1 MGPNIGSLLLSICF
15 LVTAGM
21 CLLTRHIL
29 KRLGY
34 VALLAIAYAGLCV
47 FLLAHVYP
55 NIYTLLPAYMLLGV
69 TLGPAWISKWNL
81 VVFFASRISCGQQEC
96 SSNTADGVEEHK
108 AYCNRDERVRRLAR
122 WYHAAENMGIV
133 IGALVASLVMTTC
146 VNHDCSWFYA
156 KSIMGSVVTDAKI
169 LNGSSLN
176 LTSKDHI
183 ITTLF
188 ELPFTV
194 STSESS
200 QTALYEQQTAPTG
213 QPLDQLIN
221 TMFNTNGHG
230 ERICGADACPV
241 SMLNYAV
248 ELWNDSRTNSQL
260 ESHPGST
267 PLVLAYLAIGLIA
280 LLLTVMQQPIDNS
293 FREDKARGLTDTL
306 LFAGPLAYF
315 IGTEQGYVLG
325 DFTKVIDY
333 NKISHHI
340 SLSLMYFSGLRI
352 LLAGPSNRCWR
363 PNRTRPNA
371 IDRWLHTQH
380 VTSTHQAL
388 CCSGGWL
395 LFSLLPTT
403 GPLML
408 ETIHR

>member
-21 CLLTRHIL
+21 CLLTRPIL

-34 VALLAIAYAGLCV
+34 VALLAVSYAALCV

-55 NIYTLLPAYMLLGV
+55 NIYTLVPAYMLLGV

-96 SSNTADGVEEHK
+96 STNGADGLEEHK

-122 WYHAAENMGIV
+122 WYHAAENLGIV
-133 IGALVASLVMTTC
+133 GGALVASLVMTTC
-146 VNHDCSWFYA
+146 VNHDCSWFFA
-156 KSIMGSVVTDAKI
+156 TNIMGTVVTDAKV
-169 LNGSSLN
+169 LNSSSLN
-176 LTSKDHI
+176 LTSTDTVV
-183 ITTLF
+183 TTLF
-188 ELPFTV
+188 ALHFNF
-194 STSESS
+194 STSETS
-200 QTALYEQQTAPTG
+200 QAMFEQHTASTG

-248 ELWNDSRTNSQL
+248 ELWNDTRATQL

-280 LLLTVMQQPIDNS
+280 FLLTAMQQPIENT
-293 FREDKARGLTDTL
+293 FRMDKARGLTDTL
-306 LFAGPLAYF
+306 MFAGPMAYF

-325 DFTKVIDY
+325 DFTKVKKTTNFY
-333 NKISHHI
+333 K
-340 SLSLMYFSGLRI
+340 FC
-352 LLAGPSNRCWR
+352 SN
-363 PNRTRPNA
+363 
-371 IDRWLHTQH
+371 LKF
-380 VTSTHQAL
+380 V
-388 CCSGGWL
+388 
-395 LFSLLPTT
+395 
-403 GPLML
+403 
-408 ETIHR
+408 